1 MATINFKLKDLTSIK
16 ETPINYYISISRGN
30 RIRGGTSFSINPKY
44 WNEEKQEIRKIAE
57 VSKKRKEVNKWLR
70 EFESF
75 VLDTIDE
82 LKAKKLENDTIKYT
96 LKEEIKKYQNKLAT
110 EKKVDNSFY
119 PFLQRFK
126 EQSKGR
132 IIEKTGK
139 PISLRTIQDYQTVL
153 DHIKD
158 FETREKY
165 KITFNTINLDFYY
178 AFKDYLEDK
187 DYSLNT
193 IGKYFKIVKVFMN
206 EATERGVNINLAYK
220 SKHFVKPT
228 EKSEQIY
235 LNEKELKDIIKLDL
249 SENEQ
254 LDNARD
260 LFIIGAYTGLR
271 VSDFNGLTKDNIHE
285 HKGVRVFRLYQ
296 QKTNTYL
303 PIPIHPEVEKILKK
317 RDGNPPNKMQ
327 NQKINDYL
335 EIIGAKAEINEI
347 ITTKKTK
354 GGKII
359 TKMTAKNELI
369 KNHTARRS
377 FCTNAYL
384 SGMNT
389 LDIMAI
395 SGHQSEKTF
404 LNYIKVSKDERA
416 IKIAESN
423 FFKPKSDLKVV

>member
-1 MATINFKLKDLTSIK
+1 MATINFKIKNNASKK
-16 ETPINYYISISRGN
+16 ETPITYYISIGRGN
-30 RIRGGTSFSINPKY
+30 RLRGGTSFGINPKY

-57 VSKKRKEVNKWLR
+57 VSKKSKEVNKWLR

-75 VLDTIDE
+75 VLDKIDE
-82 LKAKKLENDTIKYT
+82 LKTKKLENNDIRIT
-96 LKEEIKKYQNKLAT
+96 LKQEIKKYQNKST
-110 EKKVDNSFY
+110 IKKVDNSFF
-119 PFLQRFK
+119 PFLERFK

-132 IIEKTGK
+132 VIEKTGK
-139 PISLRTIQDYQTVL
+139 PISNRTIQDYQTVL
-153 DHIKD
+153 EHIKD
-158 FETREKY
+158 FETKEKY
-165 KITFNTINLDFYY
+165 KITFDTINLDFYY

-187 DYSLNT
+187 DYALNT
-193 IGKYFKIVKVFMN
+193 IGKYFKVIKVFMN
-206 EATERGVNINLAYK
+206 EATERGVNINFTYK
-220 SKHFVKPT
+220 SKHFSKPS
-228 EKSEQIY
+228 EKSVQVY
-235 LNEKELKDIIKLDL
+235 LDEKELEKIINIDYKDNT
-249 SENEQ
+249 E

-271 VSDFNGLTKDNIHE
+271 VSDFNRLTKENIYT
-285 HKGVRVFRLYQ
+285 HKGKRMFKITQ
-296 QKTNTYL
+296 QKTNEDIS
-303 PIPIHPEVEKILKK
+303 IPIHPEVETILKK
-317 RDGNPPNKMQ
+317 RNGNPPKKMP

-335 EIIGAKAEINEI
+335 KVIGAKAEINEI
-347 ITTKKTK
+347 ITTQKTK

-416 IKIAESN
+416 IKIAESD
-423 FFKPKSDLKVV
+423 FFQPKSKLKVV